1 MPTKSEIESRV
12 SRIIQI
18 FKSAMPGI
26 PAPYPSITVATQRT
40 YRDTRA
46 LLVSQTGSAAVA
58 APTDEWVVELISGEK
73 GSAILVQKE
82 QVKSLDHLYHV
93 LWSILGR
100 FYIIA
105 AQHGTPSDG
114 KITPSGNESAKQF
127 WSVFASEAIA
137 NRVERY
143 LRRTSRNEPAKVE
156 WTDQEIKLIED
167 ETKIQLM
174 RSYGKQEIEAAEFGM
189 LLATL
194 ITDDLLL
201 DMISTRHKELV
212 TLPGEMQPV
221 YKALKALLERQ
232 MEKER
237 FWEADEI
244 TINQISSLLAELN
257 REYQFLIAGELV
269 EDEMAAAELP
279 KGELPDLMEDL
290 PEID

>member
-12 SRIIQI
+12 SRIVQI

-26 PAPYPSITVATQRT
+26 SAPYPSITVATQRT

-100 FYIIA
+100 FYLIA
-105 AQHGTPSDG
+105 ARHGTPSDG
-114 KITPSGNESAKQF
+114 KNTLPENESAKQF

-143 LRRTSRNEPAKVE
+143 LRRTSRNEPAKVP
-156 WTDQEIKLIED
+156 T
-167 ETKIQLM
+167 
-174 RSYGKQEIEAAEFGM
+174 R
-189 LLATL
+189 
-194 ITDDLLL
+194 LLL
-201 DMISTRHKELV
+201 
-212 TLPGEMQPV
+212 
-221 YKALKALLERQ
+221 
-232 MEKER
+232 EKR
-237 FWEADEI
+237 FQAA
-244 TINQISSLLAELN
+244 TCPLSNAAFAGSSWPCSASP
-257 REYQFLIAGELV
+257 RKRTV
-269 EDEMAAAELP
+269 W
-279 KGELPDLMEDL
+279 LPDMY
-290 PEID
+290 